1 MTWLAVWLL
10 GLGVADAA
18 QAVGLR
24 RRGWGLALGLATQA
38 GAAALLLAP
47 TASAWVGVGA
57 CAAALAWWRAC
68 HARPPD
74 SRRAGLYGAASL
86 AVPAAVGVGCAGL
99 SPPATGAAA
108 SWLGSIPLLGIPEA
122 GAARTFLLLALF
134 VANVESANLLVRDVL
149 AASGIWPVL
158 RPVDHQRR
166 LLAPR
171 RLRGG
176 RVLGAMERL
185 LILGFGAGGNLG
197 AAGLVIAAKG
207 LVRFPEL
214 SAAARGEGGGPRI
227 DEVTEYFLIGSF
239 ASILVA
245 LAGVALAG

>member
-1 MTWLAVWLL
+1 MTWLALWLL

-24 RRGWGLALGLATQA
+24 GRARPSALGVATQLV
-38 GAAALLLAP
+38 AAALLLPPA
-47 TASAWVGVGA
+47 ASAWAGVAA
-57 CAAALAWWRAC
+57 CVAALVWWREV
-68 HARPPD
+68 HAHPPD
-74 SRRAGLYGAASL
+74 SRAAGLLGAASL
-86 AVPAAVGVGCAGL
+86 AVPAAVGVGCSGLAPPVAG
-99 SPPATGAAA
+99 PAA
-108 SWLGSIPLLGIPEA
+108 SWLATIPLFGIPES
-122 GAARTFLLLALF
+122 GGARTLLLAALF
-134 VANVESANLLVRDVL
+134 VANVESANLVVRDVL
-149 AASGIWPVL
+149 AASGIWNVL

-185 LILGFGAGGNLG
+185 LILGFGAAGDLG

-207 LVRFPEL
+207 LIRFPEL
-214 SAAARGEGGGPRI
+214 NAAAKGEGGGARS